1 MTARNQDEMP
11 LNLCLCTTVKAYNPC
26 RIPAVKPCFVPC
38 GRWCWA
44 NTDPS
49 RMHCRPAFSTSR
61 VEIASYSWYSTS
73 SSSRYC
79 NGLGLFLGDRCLR
92 DCYYSPGTSST
103 ILWSCRCK
111 LPPFHLQSPS
121 KQKSNGIFLVTI
133 AASLALAPIF
143 HPLMNSFPRRRHH
156 CQFAIQSHP

>member
-1 MTARNQDEMP
+1 MP
-11 LNLCLCTTVKAYNPC
+11 LNLCLCTTVSVQPSPYPC
-26 RIPAVKPCFVPC
+26 AEALLCAL
-38 GRWCWA
+38 WA
-44 NTDPS
+44 LVLGQHGPPS
-49 RMHCRPAFSTSR
+49 RMHCRPAFPTSR

-79 NGLGLFLGDRCLR
+79 NGLPRGLFLGERSLS

-111 LPPFHLQSPS
+111 MPPFHLQSPS

-133 AASLALAPIF
+133 AASLALSPIF
-143 HPLMNSFPRRRHH
+143 HPLMNTFPRRRHH